1 MDNRRVAKVYRDKSQ
16 RVNKLPPAAP
26 AGLFSKVKRYLSTG
40 ALPSRIASLRHGSGA
55 AKSPEMQPQTTPR
68 PENSLVLPDSFVS
81 ANNSTVI
88 HGSED
93 SNRILSSFFQEKG
106 NKPLSQVE
114 YEGVMSL
121 LDRSKASVTLPL
133 PESTPD
139 RQKGRSPEASAAN
152 NTFAQYSQKTLR
164 NASGY
169 GASNASNTSMASA
182 DYRPV
187 YHTFSESHD
196 ARSLKRVYPFS
207 GIPAPYKKRI
217 QAPNFAARK
226 ARRIVSAAPSG
237 STESFADS
245 TTDSAFKP
253 RSKAANSLLSIL
265 DGNNTPEPEPVAQKS
280 LHNPYA
286 KPRRFTPLKNDDIVE
301 KSSSPAE
308 TDDITKPVAQNK
320 AADSVPKET
329 SKPAE
334 TLFGNSSSTP
344 VEETKKTESGSK
356 TEPLS
361 ASTNTVKGEKTEK
374 IQGAEEKKS
383 GVSLSESDKPAF
395 SFGATKPSNLSGV
408 PESSSSTNAN
418 GLFGTNLGKSA
429 AQTDSAKLDF
439 SKPSGENTPK
449 SAFSFGAKPLSDNSN
464 EGQQNGISAKLDQ
477 KDTKSAFS
485 FGTGGT
491 KASSPAFSFGVKSAP
506 TDSAEKQSEASKKPA
521 FNFGATKDDNKPVF
535 SFGASKSEEKP
546 SLNFAAKPSQP
557 AFSFGTKASDEK
569 DTKNVDASDKI
580 VEIVDVESEDESNE
594 AQASSSEKAAK
605 QPKPNASTTG
615 SKQEPHFGEKPSE
628 AQSEA
633 QKPLFSFGAKPAAEK
648 VASVFNFGAKP
659 TEIKAE
665 EHKPA
670 FSFGT
675 KVEETQP
682 KFNFG
687 AKPTNDAS
695 SSKEASQSS
704 STAADNKPLFS
715 FGTDKSDHNATEGK
729 QGFNFG
735 VQAAENKPAFSFGV
749 KNVEVEPEEQTPAG
763 SKPVFSFGAKPTGE
777 KTIEN
782 KPAFSFGSKPA
793 QDTAMK
799 DKSTDTKPVFSF
811 GSKTAESTA
820 PAFSFGSKATS
831 GGINPTAKPVFK
843 FGNTQASDTHVAEK
857 EKERPA
863 FNFGAKPPAV
873 ADNSPIGS
881 IDKPAATPSFGF
893 GAKPTENSLKKPT
906 VETSADGAPAFG
918 FGGKPVFNFGSKPT
932 TESPVQSKP
941 SFNFGAKPAFGS
953 GNKEAE
959 SESNVPEAISN
970 ATGKVSEKAPTEAKP
985 AFSIGSKPAESKP
998 AFNIGASSSG
1008 ETPTQD
1014 KPSCSFGAKSSDK
1027 PAFAFGAK
1035 PTDTTLESKPA
1046 FSFGAKSAE
1055 EKTNGEKPVF
1065 GFGVTGA
1072 DEKSTGSE
1080 SSSKKPAF
1088 SFGAKPAGDK
1098 PAFSFGSKSTAPKPL
1113 SFGDSTFEGASAVKP
1128 AFSFG
1133 SSTNSQASKQG
1144 GNAEESK
1151 TASAKPAFSFGSVE
1165 ASGAGKPSFS
1175 FGAKPDEKKAA
1186 HTNGNGPNSGAD
1198 TNGSSLENEFEFPEV
1213 PIIKAKLDQEK
1224 VKEYESMFSF

>member
-55 AKSPEMQPQTTPR
+55 AKSPEMQPQTTSR

-88 HGSED
+88 HRSED

-133 PESTPD
+133 PESTPE

-301 KSSSPAE
+301 KSSSPAK
-308 TDDITKPVAQNK
+308 TDDIPRPVAQNK
-320 AADSVPKET
+320 AADSASEET

-344 VEETKKTESGSK
+344 VEETKNTESGSQ

-361 ASTNTVKGEKTEK
+361 ASTNTVNVEKTEK
-374 IQGAEEKKS
+374 LQSAEEKKS
-383 GVSLSESDKPAF
+383 GVPLSESNKPAF
-395 SFGATKPSNLSGV
+395 SFGATKPHNLSGV

-429 AQTDSAKLDF
+429 AQTDSVKLDF

-449 SAFSFGAKPLSDNSN
+449 PAFSFGAKPLSDNSN
-464 EGQQNGISAKLDQ
+464 EGQQNGISAESAQ
-477 KDTKSAFS
+477 EDTKPAFS
-485 FGTGGT
+485 FGTGNT
-491 KASSPAFSFGVKSAP
+491 NASAPAFSFGTKSAP
-506 TDSAEKQSEASKKPA
+506 KDSEEKQSEASKKPA
-521 FNFGATKDDNKPVF
+521 FNIGATNDDNKPVF

-557 AFSFGTKASDEK
+557 AFSFGSKASA
-569 DTKNVDASDKI
+569 DTNAGNVDDSDKI
-580 VEIVDVESEDESNE
+580 VEIVDVESEDDTNE

-605 QPKPNASTTG
+605 QPKLNASTTG
-615 SKQEPHFGEKPSE
+615 SKPESHLRENPSE

-633 QKPLFSFGAKPAAEK
+633 QKPLFSFGAKPGAEN
-648 VASVFNFGAKP
+648 VAPVFSFGAKP
-659 TEIKAE
+659 TETKAE

-670 FSFGT
+670 FSFGA
-675 KVEETQP
+675 KVSETQP

-687 AKPTNDAS
+687 AKPTNGAS
-695 SSKEASQSS
+695 TSKEASQSS
-704 STAADNKPLFS
+704 STTADNKPLFS

-735 VQAAENKPAFSFGV
+735 VKAAENKPAFSFEV

-763 SKPVFSFGAKPTGE
+763 PKPVFSFGTNPTGE
-777 KTIEN
+777 KTVEN

-793 QDTAMK
+793 QDTAIK
-799 DKSTDTKPVFSF
+799 DKSTETKPLFSF
-811 GSKTAESTA
+811 GSKPAESSA
-820 PAFSFGSKATS
+820 PAFNFGSKVTS
-831 GGINPTAKPVFK
+831 GSNDAAAKPAFD
-843 FGNTQASDTHVAEK
+843 FGKTPNPDTHAAEK
-857 EKERPA
+857 EKEKPA
-863 FNFGAKPPAV
+863 FNFGAKPSTV
-873 ADNSPIGS
+873 ADNSTIGS
-881 IDKPAATPSFGF
+881 SDKPAATPSFGF
-893 GAKPTENSLKKPT
+893 GAKPTADSLKKAS

-918 FGGKPVFNFGSKPT
+918 FGGKPIFNFGSKPT
-932 TESPVQSKP
+932 TESLVQSKP
-941 SFNFGAKPAFGS
+941 SFSFGAKPAFGS
-953 GNKEAE
+953 GNKGTE
-959 SESNVPEAISN
+959 SETNVPEAIST
-970 ATGKVSEKAPTEAKP
+970 ATETFSEKAPLEAKP
-985 AFSIGSKPAESKP
+985 AFSFGSKPAESKP

-1014 KPSCSFGAKSSDK
+1014 KPSFSFGAKSSDK

-1046 FSFGAKSAE
+1046 FNFGAKPAE

-1065 GFGVTGA
+1065 GFGATGA
-1072 DEKSTGSE
+1072 DDKSTGSE

-1098 PAFSFGSKSTAPKPL
+1098 PAFSFGSNSTAAKPP
-1113 SFGDSTFEGASAVKP
+1113 SFGESKAEGASAVKP

-1133 SSTNSQASKQG
+1133 SSTNVQASKEG
-1144 GNAEESK
+1144 ANAEESK
-1151 TASAKPAFSFGSVE
+1151 TESAKPAFSFGSVD

>member
-26 AGLFSKVKRYLSTG
+26 AGLFSKVRRYLSTG

-55 AKSPEMQPQTTPR
+55 AKSPEVQPQTTPR

-301 KSSSPAE
+301 KSSSPAK
-308 TDDITKPVAQNK
+308 TDDVPKPVAQNK
-320 AADSVPKET
+320 AADPASEET

-344 VEETKKTESGSK
+344 VEENKKTESGSQ

-361 ASTNTVKGEKTEK
+361 APTNTVNVEKTEK

-383 GVSLSESDKPAF
+383 GVSLSESNKPAF
-395 SFGATKPSNLSGV
+395 SFGATKPHNLSGV
-408 PESSSSTNAN
+408 PETSSSTSAN
-418 GLFGTNLGKSA
+418 GLFGTNLGKTA
-429 AQTDSAKLDF
+429 AQTDSVKSEI
-439 SKPSGENTPK
+439 SKPIGENTPK
-449 SAFSFGAKPLSDNSN
+449 PAFSFGAKPLSDNLN

-477 KDTKSAFS
+477 KDTKPAFS
-485 FGTGGT
+485 FGTGST
-491 KASSPAFSFGVKSAP
+491 NASVTAFSFGIKSAP
-506 TDSAEKQSEASKKPA
+506 KDSEEKQSETTKKPA
-521 FNFGATKDDNKPVF
+521 FNFGATNDDNKPLF

-557 AFSFGTKASDEK
+557 AFSFGTKASA
-569 DTKNVDASDKI
+569 DTNAENVDDSDKI
-580 VEIVDVESEDESNE
+580 VEIVDVESEDDINE
-594 AQASSSEKAAK
+594 AQASSSEKDAK

-615 SKQEPHFGEKPSE
+615 SKPESHLGENPSE
-628 AQSEA
+628 AESET
-633 QKPLFSFGAKPAAEK
+633 QKSLFSFGAKPAAEN
-648 VASVFNFGAKP
+648 VAPVFNFGAKS
-659 TEIKAE
+659 TESKAE

-670 FSFGT
+670 FRFGA
-675 KVEETQP
+675 KVSETQP

-687 AKPTNDAS
+687 SKSTNDAS
-695 SSKEASQSS
+695 SSKEASESS
-704 STAADNKPLFS
+704 STVAENKPLFS
-715 FGTDKSDHNATEGK
+715 FGAKNSGHNATEGK
-729 QGFNFG
+729 QGLNFG
-735 VQAAENKPAFSFGV
+735 VKPAENKPAFSFGV
-749 KNVEVEPEEQTPAG
+749 KNVEVEPEEQTPAV

-777 KTIEN
+777 KTAEN

-799 DKSTDTKPVFSF
+799 DKPTETKPVFSF
-811 GSKTAESTA
+811 GSKPAESTA
-820 PAFSFGSKATS
+820 PAFSFGSKVTS
-831 GGINPTAKPVFK
+831 GGSNPTAKPAFD
-843 FGNTQASDTHVAEK
+843 FGNTQASDTNAAEK

-873 ADNSPIGS
+873 ADDSPIVS
-881 IDKPAATPSFGF
+881 SDKHAATPSFGF
-893 GAKPTENSLKKPT
+893 GAKPTEDSLKKPT

-918 FGGKPVFNFGSKPT
+918 FGGKPIFNFGSKPT

-941 SFNFGAKPAFGS
+941 SFSFGDKPAFGS
-953 GNKEAE
+953 ANKGAE
-959 SESNVPEAISN
+959 SESNVPKAIST
-970 ATGKVSEKAPTEAKP
+970 ATEKFSEKAPLEAKP
-985 AFSIGSKPAESKP
+985 AFSFGSKPAESKP

-1014 KPSCSFGAKSSDK
+1014 KPSFSFGAKSSDK

-1046 FSFGAKSAE
+1046 FNFGAKPAE

-1072 DEKSTGSE
+1072 DDKSTGSE

-1088 SFGAKPAGDK
+1088 SFG
-1098 PAFSFGSKSTAPKPL
+1098 SNSTAPKPL
-1113 SFGDSTFEGASAVKP
+1113 SFGERKAEGASAVKP

-1133 SSTNSQASKQG
+1133 SSTNVQASKEG
-1144 GNAEESK
+1144 ANAEESK
-1151 TASAKPAFSFGSVE
+1151 IESAKPAFSFGSVD

>member
-55 AKSPEMQPQTTPR
+55 AKTPEVQPQTTPR

-301 KSSSPAE
+301 KSSSPAK
-308 TDDITKPVAQNK
+308 TDDIPKPVAQNK
-320 AADSVPKET
+320 AADPVSKET

-344 VEETKKTESGSK
+344 VEETKKTESGSQ

-361 ASTNTVKGEKTEK
+361 ASTNTVNVEKTEK

-383 GVSLSESDKPAF
+383 GVSLSESNKPAF
-395 SFGATKPSNLSGV
+395 SFGATKPHNLSGV
-408 PESSSSTNAN
+408 PETSSSTSAS
-418 GLFGTNLGKSA
+418 GLFGTNLGKTA
-429 AQTDSAKLDF
+429 AQTDSVKLEF

-449 SAFSFGAKPLSDNSN
+449 PAFSFGAKPLTDNSN
-464 EGQQNGISAKLDQ
+464 DGQQNGNLAESAQ
-477 KDTKSAFS
+477 KDTKPAFS
-485 FGTGGT
+485 FGTGST
-491 KASSPAFSFGVKSAP
+491 NASSPAFSFGVKSAP
-506 TDSAEKQSEASKKPA
+506 TDSAEQQSETTKKPA
-521 FNFGATKDDNKPVF
+521 FNIGATKDDNKPVF

-557 AFSFGTKASDEK
+557 AFSFGSKASA
-569 DTKNVDASDKI
+569 DTNAGNVDDSDKI
-580 VEIVDVESEDESNE
+580 VEIVDVESEDDTNE

-605 QPKPNASTTG
+605 QPKLNASTTG
-615 SKQEPHFGEKPSE
+615 SKQEPHFGEKPSGAE
-628 AQSEA
+628 SET
-633 QKPLFSFGAKPAAEK
+633 QKPLFSFGDKPAAEK
-648 VASVFNFGAKP
+648 VAPVFNFGAKP
-659 TEIKAE
+659 TESKAE

-670 FSFGT
+670 FSFGA
-675 KVEETQP
+675 KVSETQP

-687 AKPTNDAS
+687 AKPTNGAS
-695 SSKEASQSS
+695 TSKEASQSS

-715 FGTDKSDHNATEGK
+715 FGADKSDHKATEGK
-729 QGFNFG
+729 QGF
-735 VQAAENKPAFSFGV
+735 AENKPAFSFGV

-763 SKPVFSFGAKPTGE
+763 PKPVFSFGAKPTGE
-777 KTIEN
+777 KTVEN

-793 QDTAMK
+793 QDTAIK
-799 DKSTDTKPVFSF
+799 DKSTETKPVFSF
-811 GSKTAESTA
+811 GSKPAESTA
-820 PAFSFGSKATS
+820 PAFSFGSKVTN
-831 GGINPTAKPVFK
+831 GGSNPTAKPVFN
-843 FGNTQASDTHVAEK
+843 FGNTQASDTPTAEK

-873 ADNSPIGS
+873 ADNSPIVS
-881 IDKPAATPSFGF
+881 SDKPAATPSFGF
-893 GAKPTENSLKKPT
+893 GAKPAEDSFKKPT
-906 VETSADGAPAFG
+906 VETSADAAPAFG
-918 FGGKPVFNFGSKPT
+918 FGGKPILNFGSKPT
-932 TESPVQSKP
+932 TKSPVQSKP
-941 SFNFGAKPAFGS
+941 SFSFGDKPAFGS
-953 GNKEAE
+953 ANKGAE
-959 SESNVPEAISN
+959 SETNVPEAISN
-970 ATGKVSEKAPTEAKP
+970 ATGKVSETAPTEAKP
-985 AFSIGSKPAESKP
+985 AFSFGSKPVESKP

-1008 ETPTQD
+1008 ETPVQD
-1014 KPSCSFGAKSSDK
+1014 KPSFSFGAKSSDK

-1046 FSFGAKSAE
+1046 FNFGAKSAE

-1072 DEKSTGSE
+1072 DDKSTGSE

-1098 PAFSFGSKSTAPKPL
+1098 PAFSFGSNSTAAKPP
-1113 SFGDSTFEGASAVKP
+1113 SFGESKAEGASAVKP

-1133 SSTNSQASKQG
+1133 SSTNVRASKEG
-1144 GNAEESK
+1144 ANAEESK
-1151 TASAKPAFSFGSVE
+1151 IESAKPAFSFGSVE

-1175 FGAKPDEKKAA
+1175 FGAKPDEEKAA

-1198 TNGSSLENEFEFPEV
+1198 TNGSSLENEFEFSEV
-1213 PIIKAKLDQEK
+1213 PTIKAKLDQEK